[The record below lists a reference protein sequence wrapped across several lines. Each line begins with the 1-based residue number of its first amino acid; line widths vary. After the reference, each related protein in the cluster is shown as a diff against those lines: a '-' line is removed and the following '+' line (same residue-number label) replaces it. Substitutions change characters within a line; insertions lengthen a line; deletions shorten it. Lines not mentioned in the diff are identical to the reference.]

1 MKPLLCTLAITTA
14 LVAAQPASATHG
26 QLVCPHE
33 RAAAGTIALTEA
45 QMASLLELVR
55 LLLIQGADDDDELR
69 DELAD
74 LQAARQAPPTESAAK
89 LWRAE
94 PCIR

>member
-55 LLLIQGADDDDELR
+55 LLLIQGADDDELR